1 MVLVEYLNMSTQT
14 TSKTHYD
21 LDRSNAEIQLGLD
34 QEPRTQV
41 CELLQR
47 VLADEI
53 TLYTKTRNYHWNV
66 MGPRFH
72 TLHVFLEEQYQA
84 LQEKSDEV
92 AERIRSLGEYAAGS
106 MSEFIELTRLQEQ
119 PPAEH
124 PTATQMIARL
134 TDGHE
139 AIIRTLRE
147 DIGKCDD
154 EYGDTGTADFLTG
167 LMEDHEK
174 MAWMLRAHLATD
186 AD

>member
-1 MVLVEYLNMSTQT
+1 MNTET
-14 TSKTHYD
+14 TARNHHYA
-21 LDRSNAEIQLGLD
+21 LDRTNSAIRLGLE
-34 QEPRTQV
+34 QEPRVQV
-41 CELLQR
+41 CELLQG

-72 TLHVFLEEQYQA
+72 SLHVFFEAQYQA

-106 MSEFIELTRLQEQ
+106 MAEFIGLTRLQEES
-119 PPAEH
+119 AEAH
-124 PTATQMIARL
+124 PTATDMLATL
-134 TDGHE
+134 TRDHE
-139 AIIRTLRE
+139 AIVRRLRE
-147 DIGKCDD
+147 DIKKCDD
-154 EYGDTGTADFLTG
+154 EYGDTGTADFLTA

-174 MAWMLRAHLATD
+174 MAWMLRAHLALD

>member
-1 MVLVEYLNMSTQT
+1 MIPVEYLNMKTQT
-14 TSKTHYD
+14 TPKSHYD
-21 LDRSNAEIQLGLD
+21 LDRTNAKIQLGLD
-34 QEPRTQV
+34 QESRTQV

-106 MSEFIELTRLQEQ
+106 MNEFIELTRLEEQ
-119 PPAEH
+119 LPGEH

-134 TDGHE
+134 ADDHE
-139 AIIRTLRE
+139 AIVRTLRE
-147 DIGKCDD
+147 DVDKCDD
-154 EYGDTGTADFLTG
+154 EYDDTGTADFLTG

-174 MAWMLRAHLATD
+174 MAWMLRAHLATE